1 MNRRCASFL
10 CCLLHLAIVRCPSS
24 VSFKLAFHC
33 IWPLCMRKAKCLY
46 FIIQAFELLHE
57 ENLSIYCF
65 WRDSWWTSYAK
76 FDQRESPWSPHHILE
91 SSVNKTKRT
100 KNWLWTPGIYLFRWK
115 KKKKIKRN
123 LNFNERKRKLKV
135 SFQAHSKSTCSCGNW
150 NRFCPFISYLLC

>member
-33 IWPLCMRKAKCLY
+33 IWPLCMRKAKCILLFKLLNFY
-46 FIIQAFELLHE
+46 MRRIWAFIVFGEILDELLTLSSTSV
-57 ENLSIYCF
+57 NLPGVPITY
-65 WRDSWWTSYAK
+65 
-76 FDQRESPWSPHHILE
+76 WSP
-91 SSVNKTKRT
+91 
-100 KNWLWTPGIYLFRWK
+100 LWTKLKGLRTDCEPQGFIYSGERK
-115 KKKKIKRN
+115 KKEKRN